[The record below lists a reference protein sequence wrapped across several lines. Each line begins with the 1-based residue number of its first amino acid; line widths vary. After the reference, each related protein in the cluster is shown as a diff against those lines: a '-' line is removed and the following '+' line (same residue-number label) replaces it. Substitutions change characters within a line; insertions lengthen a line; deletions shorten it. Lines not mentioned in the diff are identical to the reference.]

1 MIELFRRASGSI
13 IARIFFGFLALS
25 FAFMWGGQ
33 DGLRMIGLSKD
44 ATVAKVGSVSI
55 SNRDLGM
62 AIERTRL
69 NMRLRTGQELS
80 NEDVKKFGLDRQLL
94 DRLIAE
100 ALFKIEADRLK
111 ISVSDAYVVKMLQ
124 GQQAFLRPDVSFSKE
139 TFMRFIQNFG
149 FATEKDYVAH
159 TKAEMIRA
167 RVIAALSA
175 NASLPLVATA
185 PLYAWNAQTRTAQ
198 GMIIDPTKMELKET
212 PTEDQLREFYGQNR
226 RQFAAPER
234 RTFKA
239 VVMNVANLKIPV
251 KEEDVQVIYDLEKD
265 RKYKEVPEKEAK
277 DKIRQQL
284 RHDAAQE
291 VSMSMAD
298 KIQTQFEGGTS
309 LAEVAKANGATFK
322 EFTDVSLTPKNTQR
336 SDLDQAIVD
345 LAFNAVEGELSP
357 MEELNDSGQ
366 YFVVYLEG
374 RKDPEQLSFANAM
387 DDIKLEYKREA
398 QTLLTKELV
407 EKIQKQLG
415 DGGNFKSVAAQHKL
429 SLITVRASRQ
439 KALAPTA
446 MDLPPVAI
454 NQLFSVPR
462 GSLTLVPYQG
472 KEGQPLF
479 LVAKVTEVKNGDA
492 SKETE
497 EVKKFK
503 DLLQQQAGSD
513 IVEFYLA
520 YLRQKN
526 PVEINKAYFP
536 E

>member
-1 MIELFRRASGSI
+1 MIELFRRASGSV
-13 IARIFFGFLALS
+13 IARIFFGLLAVS

-33 DGLRMIGLSKD
+33 DGLRMIGLSKES
-44 ATVAKVGSVSI
+44 TVAKVGSVSI
-55 SNRDLGM
+55 SNRDLGL

-80 NEDVKKFGLDRQLL
+80 NEDMKKFGLDRQLL

-111 ISVSDAYVVKMLQ
+111 ISVSDEYVVKMLHS
-124 GQQAFLRPDVSFSKE
+124 QQAFLRPDGSFSKE
-139 TFMRFIQNFG
+139 TFMRFIHNFG

-198 GMIIDPTKMELKET
+198 GMIIEPTKMEPKT
-212 PTEDQLREFYGQNR
+212 AATEDQLREFYGKNR
-226 RQFAAPER
+226 RQFSAPER

-239 VVMNVANLKIPV
+239 VILNVANLKIPV

-284 RHDAAQE
+284 RHDGAQE
-291 VSMSMAD
+291 VNMSMAD
-298 KIQTQFEGGTS
+298 KIQTQFEGGTA
-309 LAEVAKANGATFK
+309 LDDVAKANGATFK
-322 EFTDVSLTPKNTQR
+322 EFSDAPLVSKNVKR
-336 SDLDQAIVD
+336 SDLDQGIVE
-345 LAFNAVEGELSP
+345 LAFSAVEGELSP
-357 MEELNDSGQ
+357 MEELNDSGK
-366 YFVVYLEG
+366 YFLVYLES
-374 RKDPEQLSFANAM
+374 RKDPEQLSFGEAM
-387 DDIKLEYKREA
+387 DDIKAAYKREA

-415 DGGNFKSVAAQHKL
+415 DGANFKSVAAQHKL
-429 SLITVRASRQ
+429 SLTTVRANRQ
-439 KALAPTA
+439 KTLAPTA
-446 MDLPPVAI
+446 IDLPPVAI

-462 GSLTLVPYQG
+462 GNLTLVPYQG
-472 KEGQPLF
+472 KQGQPLF
-479 LVAKVTEVKNGDA
+479 LVAKVTDVKNGDA
-492 SKETE
+492 LKETK
-497 EVKKFK
+497 EVKAFEG
-503 DLLQQQAGSD
+503 LLQQQAGSD
-513 IVEFYLA
+513 IIELYIS

-526 PVEINKAYFP
+526 PVEINASYFP
-536 E
+536 K